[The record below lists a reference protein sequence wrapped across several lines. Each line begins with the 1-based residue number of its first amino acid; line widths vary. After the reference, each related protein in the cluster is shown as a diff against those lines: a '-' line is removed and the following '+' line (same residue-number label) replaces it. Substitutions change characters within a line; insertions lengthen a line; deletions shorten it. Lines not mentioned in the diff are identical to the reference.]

1 MTSGTRTFLGC
12 LSCVLLAG
20 SFAYGDAPPRAGMAG
35 RVLGDLP
42 LFFEP
47 NQGQWNPLVTFSAKA
62 GDGRVFLTAHG
73 AVLSVSAPGAE
84 APRVASIS
92 LLNANRSPVIG
103 GVGALSSRSNFFRGR
118 NRENWHTGLSH
129 YGGVRYQGVYPGIDV
144 VYYGNQNQLEY
155 DFVLHPGA
163 DPGRIRIKFRGA
175 GHLSLTAE
183 GDLELENGGVR
194 LVQKRP
200 YIYQQEPDSPVRRQI
215 GGKYKLLSRN
225 VVAVAVDAYDRSQPL
240 TIDPVVVYAS
250 YLGGS
255 LGDAVT
261 AVKVD
266 SHGMLYVYGYTNSGD
281 LLATDGAYAT
291 ASAGDRDLFLAK
303 IDLTQSG
310 PASLVYFTYI
320 GGSLAD
326 TSTGM
331 ALDAAGNVYL
341 TGYTASADFPMSY
354 SPYQSALAGSAGIDA
369 FVVVLSPTLQGSTDL
384 VYSTYLGGTDL
395 DQGNAIDVDASGA
408 IYVVGSTR
416 SGDFPLTDS
425 AYAGARWGY
434 LDAFI
439 VKLVPD
445 ASPQLA
451 YSSFLGGELND
462 DGRAIAVAPNG
473 MVYFAGSTASTTF
486 PLAGNSYRST
496 LQGGVDI
503 FVAQMDL
510 TKSGLDSLVYTTYF
524 GGSDNEELR
533 GMALDPSGNLLLTGY
548 TMSADFPVTPD
559 AAQSRIGG
567 NADAFVARLDL
578 TAPPDSVV
586 KYATYLGG
594 QGGDVGYAIASDPNG
609 NIYVTGYTLSSNFPV
624 TGDALQKAWGW
635 GVDVFIAK
643 LNSFGAL
650 EYSTYMG
657 KSGTNIGY
665 AIAAAQDGTIYVG
678 GVAASRGISTTY
690 GAQNVFGGS
699 TSDGF
704 ILVLAP

>member
-1 MTSGTRTFLGC
+1 
-12 LSCVLLAG
+12 
-20 SFAYGDAPPRAGMAG
+20 MAG

-47 NQGQWNPLVTFSAKA
+47 NQGQWNPQVRFSARA
-62 GDGRVFLTAHG
+62 GDGRVFLTARG

-92 LLNANRSPVIG
+92 LLNANRAPVIG
-103 GVGALSSRSNFFRGR
+103 GVDPLPSRSNFFRGSVKAH
-118 NRENWHTGLSH
+118 WHTGLSH
-129 YGGVRYQGVYPGIDV
+129 YSGVRYQGVYPGIDV

-163 DPGRIRIKFRGA
+163 DPGRIRMMFRGA
-175 GHLSLTAE
+175 GRLSLTAE
-183 GDLELENGGVR
+183 GDLELENGGTR
-194 LVQKRP
+194 LVQKKP
-200 YIYQQEPDSPVRRQI
+200 YIYQQGPDSPVRRQI

-225 VVAVAVDAYDRSQPL
+225 VVAVEVDAYDRSQPL

-250 YLGGS
+250 FLGGS

-261 AVKVD
+261 ALRVD
-266 SHGMLYVYGYTNSGD
+266 SHGMLYVYGYTNNGE
-281 LLATDGAYAT
+281 LPATDGAYKT
-291 ASAGDRDLFLAK
+291 NSAGDRDLFLAK
-303 IDLTQSG
+303 IDLTKSG

-320 GGSLAD
+320 GGTGSD

-341 TGYTASADFPMSY
+341 TGYTASADFPTTG

-369 FVVVLSPTLQGSTDL
+369 FVVKLSPSLQGSADL
-384 VYSTYLGGTDL
+384 VYSTYLGGTDP

-416 SGDFPLTDS
+416 SGDFPLTSS
-425 AYAGARWGY
+425 AYAAARWGY

-439 VKLVPD
+439 VKLVPGG
-445 ASPQLA
+445 SPQLA

-462 DGRAIAVAPNG
+462 DGRAVAVAPSG
-473 MVYFAGSTASTTF
+473 MVYIAGSTLSTTF
-486 PLAGNSYRST
+486 PLAGYAYRST
-496 LQGGVDI
+496 LQGNADV

-510 TKSGLDSLVYTTYF
+510 TKSGVDSLVYATYL
-524 GGSDNEELR
+524 GGSDLDEVR
-533 GMALDPSGNLLLTGY
+533 GMVLDSSGNLLLTGY
-548 TMSADFPVTPD
+548 TLSTDFPVTPD
-559 AAQSRIGG
+559 AAQSRNGG
-567 NADAFVARLDL
+567 STDAFVAKLDL
-578 TAPPDSVV
+578 SASPDSVV

-594 QGGDVGYAIASDPNG
+594 RSGDAGWAIASDPNG

-624 TGDALQKAWGW
+624 SGDALQKAWGW

-643 LNSFGAL
+643 LNSSGAL

-657 KSGTNIGY
+657 KTGINIGY
-665 AIAAAQDGTIYVG
+665 AIAAAQDGTMYVG
-678 GVAASRGISTTY
+678 GIATGKGVSTTANA
-690 GAQNVFGGS
+690 AQNVFGGS